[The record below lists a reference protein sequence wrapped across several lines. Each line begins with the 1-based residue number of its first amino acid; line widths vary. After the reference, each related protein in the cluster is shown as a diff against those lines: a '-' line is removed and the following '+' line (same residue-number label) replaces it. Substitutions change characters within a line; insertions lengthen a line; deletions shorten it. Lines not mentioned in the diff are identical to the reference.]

1 MSRVI
6 CIGKWPTQK
15 KSLDFSPLPS
25 GAMYLVLI
33 ETSGNQN
40 FIFSTNKLR
49 ENIGASE
56 LTYRSGTQ
64 WVMEAVAQANGN
76 PIPDKKTFE
85 SSSSFR
91 AKLLDAQFNPP
102 IDNEKTEVEI
112 IIATSGKA
120 LLLAKKEDK
129 AQEIVKEVTKRALL
143 EAPGLDICGATR
155 EFAWEKDNVAEVNR
169 QLHQEFEVVRSSR
182 SGPESRF
189 LRLPVVAECST
200 SGLPAARAKTFADKT
215 VLRSCVSQGKRDAST
230 AGFERIQKLLPP
242 GSPQRYFL
250 KTIDQFGKADEPD
263 DELSNSW
270 LAVVHAD
277 GNGLGQIFLDFGKY
291 TNGNRDYVDKY
302 RQFSLAID
310 ICTEKAFIGAI
321 EAVFINGQ
329 KDKDE
334 ITIPMVP
341 LILGGDDLTV
351 VCDGQRALQF
361 TQEFLQ
367 QFEDQTQEAVDL
379 PHIGQT
385 KIVAE
390 QAEKHLQVNRLSACA
405 GVAVVKNHFPFSIAY
420 GLAEQLIKSAKKVKE
435 IVKDSKSQSIP
446 CSAIDYHILYD
457 SSSVDLE
464 SIRSKLWL
472 KNSKSRLYGRPYVV
486 SPKEKDWYKDS
497 IATAWL
503 DRHHWSELAKHVE
516 TIKDKDDDGRYQLP
530 NSQMHDLREAL
541 FLGQQGA
548 DNRYRLISHRYEAQG
563 IRKLEGNPESLF
575 WQEQD
580 SKDGEINITGFLDA
594 MDAAGFWQGGKA
606 NV

>member
-1 MSRVI
+1 M
-6 CIGKWPTQK
+6 
-15 KSLDFSPLPS
+15 LS

-64 WVMEAVAQANGN
+64 WVMEAVAEANGK

-91 AKLLDAQFNPP
+91 AKLLDAKFNPP

-120 LLLAKKEDK
+120 LLLAKREDK
-129 AQEIVKEVTKRALL
+129 AQEVVKKVTKRALL
-143 EAPGLDICGATR
+143 EAPGLDICGVTR
-155 EFAWEKDNVAEVNR
+155 EFAWEKDSVAEINR

-215 VLRSCVSQGKRDAST
+215 VLRSCVSQGKRDASK
-230 AGFERIQKLLPP
+230 AGFERIQKLLPQ
-242 GSPQRYFL
+242 GSPQRCFL

-277 GNGLGQIFLDFGKY
+277 GNGLGQIFLNFGKY
-291 TNGNRDYVDKY
+291 TEGNRDYVDKY

-310 ICTEKAFIGAI
+310 ICTEKAFIGAV
-321 EAVFINGQ
+321 EAVFINGHEN
-329 KDKDE
+329 E

-367 QFEDQTQEAVDL
+367 QFEDKTKEAVDL

-385 KIVAE
+385 EIVAE
-390 QAEKHLQVNRLSACA
+390 QAENHLQVNRLSACA

-435 IVKDSKSQSIP
+435 IVKDSKGKSIP

-457 SSSVDLE
+457 SSSVDLD

-472 KNSKSRLYGRPYVV
+472 ENSKSRLYGRPYVV
-486 SPKEKDWYKDS
+486 SQQDWYDESPAKAKD
-497 IATAWL
+497 WL
-503 DRHHWSELAKHVE
+503 DRHHWSELKKRVTA
-516 TIKDKDDDGRYQLP
+516 INGKDDEGRYQLP

-548 DNRYRLISHRYEAQG
+548 DARYQLIRNRYNTQE
-563 IRKLEGNPESLF
+563 LEGNPEQQSLF

-580 SKDGEINITGFLDA
+580 SKDGEINVTGFLDA
-594 MDAAGFWQGGKA
+594 MDAAGFWQGGNA
-606 NV
+606 DE